1 MDGIGVTWFGALVF
15 LKTAF
20 PRRPVVPCVSADA
33 RSTYGTRRESDARHR
48 LRTVAAVSSG
58 G

>member
-15 LKTAF
+15 LKTAI
-20 PRRPVVPCVSADA
+20 PQRPVVPGVSADA
-33 RSTYGTRRESDARHR
+33 RSTNGTRRESDARHT
-48 LRTVAAVSSG
+48 LRIVAAVSSG